1 MDDAWG
7 QILGRRGLDLLT
19 MALNRLIKRWVTWTA
34 GNIGLH
40 VTGRTSPTE
49 LRQLI
54 DSLHAVTGGKE
65 LIRLGPEGDGGY
77 LVPDDLESIERAF
90 SPGVS
95 TESGFEVDLA
105 ARGIQVFLADYSVDG
120 PAQVNAN
127 FVFHKKYVGSLSN
140 ETFITLA
147 EWKDATI
154 PGHRGDLL
162 LQMDIEGA
170 EFEALLGAPTE
181 LLKHFRIM
189 VIEFHSLQ
197 ELFNKPFFGLASR
210 VFEKLLQTHSVV
222 HIHPNNCCGSVRK
235 AGLEI
240 PRVAEFTFYRNDR
253 LPQRSYCRSFPH
265 PLDRDNTPNPTLVLP
280 RCWYR
285 QD

>member
-1 MDDAWG
+1 MG
-7 QILGRRGLDLLT
+7 
-19 MALNRLIKRWVTWTA
+19 LNRLIKSCLTWTA

-40 VTGRTSPTE
+40 VTDRTSQTE

-54 DSLHAVTGGKE
+54 NSLHPVTGGKE
-65 LIRLGPEGDGGY
+65 LIRLGPDGDGGY
-77 LVPDDLESIERAF
+77 LVPDDLLGIEGAF

-105 ARGIQVFLADYSVDG
+105 ACGMQVFLADFSVDG
-120 PAQVNAN
+120 PAQTNPKFA
-127 FVFHKKYVGSLSN
+127 FHKKYVGCLSN

-147 EWKDATI
+147 EWKNATM
-154 PGHRGDLL
+154 PGHSGDLL

-170 EFEALLGAPTE
+170 EFESLLCAPPE
-181 LLKHFRIM
+181 LLAQFRIM

-210 VFEKLLQTHSVV
+210 VFQRLLQTHSVV
-222 HIHPNNCCGSVRK
+222 HIHPNNCCGSVTK

-240 PRVAEFTFYRNDR
+240 PRVAEFTFHRNDR
-253 LPQRSYCRSFPH
+253 LLQRSYCRSFPH
-265 PLDRDNTPNPTLVLP
+265 PLDRDNTPNPTLALP
-280 RCWYR
+280 PCWCR